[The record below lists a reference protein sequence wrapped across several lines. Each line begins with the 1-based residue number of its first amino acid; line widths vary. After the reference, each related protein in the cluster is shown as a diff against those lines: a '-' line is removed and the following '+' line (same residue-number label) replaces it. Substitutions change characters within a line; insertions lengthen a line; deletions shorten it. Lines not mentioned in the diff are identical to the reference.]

1 MQAAN
6 RFQKALS
13 TGSGLT
19 FGAWQML
26 AGSNV
31 SRIIARSGFDWVVV
45 DTEHGN
51 IDDGAMHEAVAA
63 IAGCGVS
70 PLVRI
75 AANESWMVKRALD
88 AGGEESYVPTCLR
101 AVYRYPNRPLFL
113 AHGIIVPLLNTV
125 DDAQSLVKSAKFP
138 PAGQRGFGSPFA
150 MEKFGGVTQTE
161 YLQQANDS
169 LLTIVQVETRDAL
182 QNVEEIAKVPGIDV
196 LFCGP
201 FDLGNNLGHPILDGN
216 MHDELKEAIAK
227 IQRVAKENNKASGI
241 YAVSGEQARQ
251 YADQGFQMVS
261 VATDAT
267 SLPAYLNSAL
277 AAAKGSYV
285 HSALTMAKGAL
296 RSH

>member
-6 RFQKALS
+6 RLQKALR
-13 TGSGLT
+13 TGSGPT

-51 IDDGAMHEAVAA
+51 IDDGAMHEAVTA
-63 IAGCGVS
+63 IAGCGGHSMLEVHTFTS
-70 PLVRI
+70 SV
-75 AANESWMVKRALD
+75 
-88 AGGEESYVPTCLR
+88 
-101 AVYRYPNRPLFL
+101 
-113 AHGIIVPLLNTV
+113 VPLLNTV
-125 DDAQSLVKSAKFP
+125 DDAKSLVKSAKFP

-169 LLTIVQVETRDAL
+169 LLTIAQVETRDAL

-201 FDLGNNLGHPILDGN
+201 FDLGNNLGHPVLDGT

-241 YAVSGEQARQ
+241 YATSGDQARQ

-267 SLPAYLNSAL
+267 SLPAYLHSAL
-277 AAAKGSYV
+277 TAAKGSYV

>member
-6 RFQKALS
+6 RLQKALR

-75 AANESWMVKRALD
+75 AANEGWMVKRALD
-88 AGGEESYVPTCLR
+88 SG
-101 AVYRYPNRPLFL
+101 
-113 AHGIIVPLLNTV
+113 V
-125 DDAQSLVKSAKFP
+125 DDARSLVKSAKFP

-150 MEKFGGVTQTE
+150 MERFGDVTQTE

-182 QNVEEIAKVPGIDV
+182 QNVWLV
-196 LFCGP
+196 
-201 FDLGNNLGHPILDGN
+201 
-216 MHDELKEAIAK
+216 ELLE
-227 IQRVAKENNKASGI
+227 V
-241 YAVSGEQARQ
+241 
-251 YADQGFQMVS
+251 FQ
-261 VATDAT
+261 
-267 SLPAYLNSAL
+267 
-277 AAAKGSYV
+277 
-285 HSALTMAKGAL
+285 AL
-296 RSH
+296 RADGL